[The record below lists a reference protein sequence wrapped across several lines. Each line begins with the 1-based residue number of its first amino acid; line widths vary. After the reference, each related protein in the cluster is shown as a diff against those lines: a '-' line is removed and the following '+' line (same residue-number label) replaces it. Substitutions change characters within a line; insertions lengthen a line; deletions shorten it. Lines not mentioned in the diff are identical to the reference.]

1 MLLLG
6 VHANAGATQ
15 FPILLFVFNYFVLF
29 RFIVIL
35 LHFFFQSVFSQGN
48 ELFVIE
54 INEKAKSD
62 FESDYQ
68 SFKHKSKY
76 FYEDKKYIVR
86 DSCRGE
92 FGGTIEFKI
101 R

>member
-1 MLLLG
+1 MRLYLII
-6 VHANAGATQ
+6 
-15 FPILLFVFNYFVLF
+15 ILF
-29 RFIVIL
+29 
-35 LHFFFQSVFSQGN
+35 FFFQSVFSQGN

-76 FYEDKKYIVR
+76 FYEDEKYIVR